1 MKLIEDTTSY
11 LINATDAFR
20 LEEVIRS
27 LDHLL
32 KITDPTSEYIQ
43 QFYQT
48 ATALRSY
55 DIAFHPDYLVFEY
68 WNRILIRKE
77 QSRTLSN

>member
-1 MKLIEDTTSY
+1 MEKIFHLNPGLTKDKGLKLIEDTTSY

-32 KITDPTSEYIQ
+32 KITDPASEDIQ
-43 QFYQT
+43 QLLSCKVMILLF
-48 ATALRSY
+48 
-55 DIAFHPDYLVFEY
+55 
-68 WNRILIRKE
+68 ILIT
-77 QSRTLSN
+77 SFLSIGIVF